1 MRQLTLDLFAPAANV
16 APGPNVPAAPPPSSA
31 APPAQEVQN
40 LHPVPVAPA
49 VPVLT
54 PLGLMIAS
62 VGAIVGAYHGTRRNR
77 GSVGWGLV
85 WGLAGATAPLI
96 TTGIAVAQGYG
107 SPRES
112 R

>member
-1 MRQLTLDLFAPAANV
+1 
-16 APGPNVPAAPPPSSA
+16 
-31 APPAQEVQN
+31 
-40 LHPVPVAPA
+40 
-49 VPVLT
+49 
-54 PLGLMIAS
+54 
-62 VGAIVGAYHGTRRNR
+62 
-77 GSVGWGLV
+77 VGWGLV

>member
-1 MRQLTLDLFAPAANV
+1 MRQLTLNLYAPAANV
-16 APGPNVPAAPPPSSA
+16 SAAPSVPAAPPPSTVTA
-31 APPAQEVQN
+31 PAQEVQN
-40 LHPVPVAPA
+40 LHVVETPSSA
-49 VPVLT
+49 PVLS
-54 PLGLMIAS
+54 PLGLVLAG

-85 WGLAGATAPLI
+85 WGVAGATAPLI

-107 SPRES
+107 SPRET